1 MIETKITQVT
11 IFLSIV
17 FFVRILQIIY
27 EEDNTTFIHNKYCTF
42 FLQEK
47 GELWWQFFVV
57 NKQTLPQAT
66 SYIWS

>member
-17 FFVRILQIIY
+17 FFVRILQVIY
-27 EEDNTTFIHNKYCTF
+27 EKDNTAFIHNKYCAF

-47 GELWWQFFVV
+47 GELW
-57 NKQTLPQAT
+57 
-66 SYIWS
+66 